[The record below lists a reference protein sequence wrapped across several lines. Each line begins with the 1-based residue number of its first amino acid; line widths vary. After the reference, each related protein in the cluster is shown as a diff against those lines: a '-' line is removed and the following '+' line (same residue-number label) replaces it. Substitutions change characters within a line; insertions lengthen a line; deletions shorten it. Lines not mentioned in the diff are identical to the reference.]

1 MTRTTISLPDG
12 LAVMLAREA
21 KRLDA
26 SVSEVVRKA
35 ITRHLGI
42 GDSGQG
48 PGFIA
53 IGRSG
58 KRRTARNAE
67 TILAR
72 EWRGARRR

>member
-1 MTRTTISLPDG
+1 MKRTTISLPEG

-26 SVSEVVRKA
+26 SVSEIVRQA
-35 ITRHLGI
+35 LTRHLSL
-42 GDSGQG
+42 GDSDQG

-67 TILAR
+67 AILAR
-72 EWRGARRR
+72 EWQSARRR

>member
-12 LAVMLAREA
+12 LAAVLAREA
-21 KRLDA
+21 KRLDS
-26 SVSEVVRKA
+26 SVSEIVRQA
-35 ITRHLGI
+35 IARHLGV
-42 GDSGQG
+42 GDFVQG

-67 TILAR
+67 AILAR